1 MSYEYEE
8 NTDAFRSTR
17 RKKQNRR
24 ILLNSSISETPLP
37 LNQEQL
43 IKNIENKIESLRNSY
58 FWSQFQHHFL
68 LWLDR
73 QSTPIDILSY
83 GLGHISTSI
92 SSQYQYALLKLLE
105 QIFEDRI
112 VNIYLYD
119 PIWTKEE
126 YEYLRMNDTF
136 SKYELRRENNQAC
149 QSICRPSLIYVPFCS
164 KPLHNNLLYS
174 NWNKNKLKEI
184 LFFGNSFEKFSH
196 EVQFDQKKF
205 FYIYQSTSFLTES
218 SLPSFEPYTNAFNE
232 QVFTSFDRTV
242 VPVIDEK
249 PNLPVKR
256 EKNKKMLENK
266 IHLQKQTIEQIS
278 DDIWSMNLQPI
289 YTAEDEIVV
298 SSSCYTD
305 HTLDSS

>member
-8 NTDAFRSTR
+8 NTDVFRSTR

-24 ILLNSSISETPLP
+24 IPLNSSITETRSPF
-37 LNQEQL
+37 NQEQL
-43 IKNIENKIESLRNSY
+43 IKSIENKIESLRHSY

-68 LWLDR
+68 LWINR

-92 SSQYQYALLKLLE
+92 SSQYQYALLKLVE
-105 QIFEDRI
+105 EIFEDRI

-119 PIWTKEE
+119 PIWTREE
-126 YEYLRMNDTF
+126 YEFLRTNDTF

-149 QSICRPSLIYVPFCS
+149 QTISRSSLIYIPFCS

-174 NWNKNKLKEI
+174 NWDKNKLKEM
-184 LFFGNSFEKFSH
+184 LFFGNSFERFSN
-196 EVQFDQKKF
+196 EIQFDPNKF
-205 FYIYQSTSFLTES
+205 FYIYQSTSFLTEI
-218 SLPSFEPYTNAFNE
+218 SLPSFESYTNAFNE
-232 QVFTSFDRTV
+232 QVFTSFDRTT

-249 PNLPVKR
+249 QISPIKH
-256 EKNKKMLENK
+256 EKTKKILENK
-266 IHLQKQTIEQIS
+266 TPLEKQTIEQIS

-289 YTAEDEIVV
+289 YTNEDEIVV
-298 SSSCYTD
+298 SPSCHIPEFSS
-305 HTLDSS
+305 S